1 VSTPRVNTT
10 DPGPSPQNGIG
21 QGAPV
26 WQNAVMCFSAE
37 ADLAAGIVVG
47 AVAIDALRHVRRPAQ
62 LPLAAVPAVFS
73 VHHLTEVLVWWSL
86 QGHVSSTVGERA
98 AWFYLLV
105 AFAVLPV
112 LVPLAVRAVEP
123 ADGRRALLGVLAVA
137 GAAAAFLLMAATTD
151 GHVGTRIDGHHIVYN
166 AGVAHDTTVTTAY
179 VIATCGA
186 MLLSSHVPI
195 RWYGAGNL
203 VVVSLLAWVQQ
214 TALVSLWCLWAAS
227 TSVLIAVQL
236 RRDLVQQ
243 GQAEPR
249 LTTAGS

>member
-1 VSTPRVNTT
+1 
-10 DPGPSPQNGIG
+10 
-21 QGAPV
+21 
-26 WQNAVMCFSAE
+26 MCFSAE

-137 GAAAAFLLMAATTD
+137 GAAAAFLLMAGTTD